1 MPKTLHLSDKQILFL
16 YFLILIISGTGLLL
30 FPSSYSAGTSDSGK
44 LKTLDALFTAVSA
57 VCVTGL
63 STVSTGQLSFSGQII
78 LLCLIQAG
86 GLGFITFSTLYLFF
100 PGSRFS
106 FSNTAIIQ
114 EYYGSE
120 HIQKPKNIVIRIM
133 GFTLILEILGILII
147 FSGMTRQGV
156 EQPFFSSIFHGISAF
171 CNAGFSLY
179 PDSLTRFRS
188 NSLVMGGVSLMII
201 TGGLGYMVLWNLVRK
216 IGSPGKVKMRY
227 HTKVMILLTFILL
240 LLGFLLFFFLER
252 NKLFADMDTGEAL
265 MAALFQSITTR
276 TAGFNTVEQAGYS
289 DPSYVL
295 NLILML
301 IGGGSGST
309 AGGLK
314 VTTIF
319 LLSLIIIKGIDD
331 HGEIPFLKR
340 RISKDLLNRASL
352 YFFKAMILLISS
364 VFLVS
369 LFESF
374 NWNSTVSFQEI
385 LFECVSALGTVGLSM
400 GITSELGDL
409 SQLVL
414 ICTMFAGRIGLFAII
429 IPAVSPES
437 VYNIRYPEGEVL
449 IG

>member
-1 MPKTLHLSDKQILFL
+1 MSRAPQLSDKQVLFL
-16 YFLILIISGTGLLL
+16 YFLILIFVGTILLSL
-30 FPSSYSAGTSDSGK
+30 PSSYSAGSLRS
-44 LKTLDALFTAVSA
+44 LDALFTAVSA

-63 STVSTGQLSFSGQII
+63 STVTTGDFSLSGKII

-106 FSNTAIIQ
+106 FRNTAIIQ

-120 HIQKPKNIVIRIM
+120 HIQKPKNIIRSIL
-133 GFTLILEILGILII
+133 GFTLIFELSGILII
-147 FSGMTRQGV
+147 FPGMVRQGV
-156 EQPFFSSIFHGISAF
+156 EHPFFSSVFHGISAF

-179 PDSLTRFRS
+179 SDSLTQFQG
-188 NSLVMGGVSLMII
+188 NPQVLGGVSFMIV
-201 TGGLGYMVLWNLVRK
+201 TGGLGYMVHWNLFKKV
-216 IGSPGKVKMRY
+216 SHPGKVKLRY
-227 HTKVMILLTFILL
+227 HSMIMILFTFILII
-240 LLGFLLFFFLER
+240 LGFFVFYLLER
-252 NKLFADMDTGEAL
+252 HRLFSDMNTEDAL

-276 TAGFNTVEQAGYS
+276 TAGFNTVDQSGFTA
-289 DPSYVL
+289 PSTLL
-295 NLILML
+295 NLVFML

-314 VTTIF
+314 VTTTF
-319 LLSLIIIKGIDD
+319 LLFLIIIKGIDD
-331 HGEIPFLKR
+331 HGEIPFLRR
-340 RISKDLLNRASL
+340 RISKELLNRASL
-352 YFFKAMILLISS
+352 YFLKAMVILILS

-369 LFESF
+369 LFETIQLKNNIGF
-374 NWNSTVSFQEI
+374 LEI
-385 LFECVSALGTVGLSM
+385 LFECISALGTVGLSM
-400 GITSELGDL
+400 GITAELSDL